1 MRKFKYENL
10 DITKL
15 YINPD
20 NYRYIEEEANEIAA
34 IIAMFNVNIGE
45 PQKEMINL
53 AKDIVRDGL
62 NPFEMPVVCF
72 DSKVGK
78 YIVYD
83 GNRRITCLKLM
94 TQYKG
99 NLDILREIPT
109 VAEIYK
115 LQYDGDME
123 IQCVVYE
130 NADDAKYFLSKI
142 HNDVNNGIIME

>member
-53 AKDIVRDGL
+53 AKDIVRDG
-62 NPFEMPVVCF
+62 
-72 DSKVGK
+72 
-78 YIVYD
+78 
-83 GNRRITCLKLM
+83 NRRITCLKLM

-109 VAEIYK
+109 VAESRNI
-115 LQYDGDME
+115 
-123 IQCVVYE
+123 
-130 NADDAKYFLSKI
+130 
-142 HNDVNNGIIME
+142 

>member
-78 YIVYD
+78 YIVCS
-83 GNRRITCLKLM
+83 I
-94 TQYKG
+94 
-99 NLDILREIPT
+99 
-109 VAEIYK
+109 
-115 LQYDGDME
+115 
-123 IQCVVYE
+123 
-130 NADDAKYFLSKI
+130 
-142 HNDVNNGIIME
+142 